1 VTNERELFR
10 AVDVPGIRKSMVRT
24 QSHSNGNVT
33 GFGDV
38 RRISAA
44 VEAINNLVYLAAREA
59 HNPESVRKYMRL
71 AEQQV
76 ASLTEILNAKPCEPI
91 N

>member
-1 VTNERELFR
+1 ME
-10 AVDVPGIRKSMVRT
+10 RT
-24 QSHSNGNVT
+24 QSHSNVSLIGLW
-33 GFGDV
+33 DV
-38 RRISAA
+38 RRISAV

-59 HNPESVRKYMRL
+59 DNPESVRKYLRL

-76 ASLTEILNAKPCEPI
+76 ASLTEILKIRPREPI

>member
-1 VTNERELFR
+1 ME
-10 AVDVPGIRKSMVRT
+10 P
-24 QSHSNGNVT
+24 SHSQWNRLIGL
-33 GFGDV
+33 GDV
-38 RRISAA
+38 SQISAA

-59 HNPESVRKYMRL
+59 DNPERVRQYMRL

>member
-1 VTNERELFR
+1 ML
-10 AVDVPGIRKSMVRT
+10 PGIRKSMVRT
-24 QSHSNGNVT
+24 QSHSNGNVI

-44 VEAINNLVYLAAREA
+44 VEAINNLVYLAAREGD
-59 HNPESVRKYMRL
+59 NPERVRKYLRL
-71 AEQQV
+71 AGQQV
-76 ASLTEILNAKPCEPI
+76 ASLAEILKAKSHEPI